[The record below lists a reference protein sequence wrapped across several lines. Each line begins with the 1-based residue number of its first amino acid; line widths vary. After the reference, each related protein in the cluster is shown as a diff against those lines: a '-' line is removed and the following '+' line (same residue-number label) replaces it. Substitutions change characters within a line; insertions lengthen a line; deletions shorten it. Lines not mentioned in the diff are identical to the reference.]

1 MKCDRTKKDSNF
13 TVISN
18 DLVWDKELSGTAIH
32 VMVMILSLPDNW
44 DLTVK
49 GLAAVSGR
57 TEGYI
62 RSAFRELTDAGY
74 IERYVTRNPGG
85 KFCKTEYIVH
95 EGRMSVAGKKRN
107 EEPQGR
113 SALSES
119 DSPCEA
125 VPRVDSPHVE
135 PPHVE
140 FPTQSNTNRITNT
153 DTNKSYPILSSR
165 PDTPS
170 GSGSFFID
178 AIRSDTIGMKNM
190 QTVDEVTQE
199 VKMQID
205 YDALK
210 ETAEMDPDFP
220 DAVVAL
226 IAEAYMSKE
235 EETFIEKE
243 ARSMEFVKARFRQIN
258 SEHLLYIFDRM
269 KKSPNRIRNIRQY
282 LRAALFNA
290 PATMGAYY
298 AMEVH
303 QDENGIS

>member
-1 MKCDRTKKDSNF
+1 M
-13 TVISN
+13 
-18 DLVWDKELSGTAIH
+18 SGTAIH

-62 RSAFRELTDAGY
+62 HSAFRELTDAGY
-74 IERYVTRNPGG
+74 IERCVTRNPGG

-153 DTNKSYPILSSR
+153 DTNKSYPILSPR

-178 AIRSDTIGMKNM
+178 AIRSDTIGIPSRSTFSKNGRC
-190 QTVDEVTQE
+190 
-199 VKMQID
+199 
-205 YDALK
+205 L
-210 ETAEMDPDFP
+210 
-220 DAVVAL
+220 
-226 IAEAYMSKE
+226 
-235 EETFIEKE
+235 
-243 ARSMEFVKARFRQIN
+243 
-258 SEHLLYIFDRM
+258 
-269 KKSPNRIRNIRQY
+269 
-282 LRAALFNA
+282 
-290 PATMGAYY
+290 
-298 AMEVH
+298 
-303 QDENGIS
+303 